1 MKTFSK
7 ILSLF
12 ICVFLYISSCDLLYT
27 DEEEEVDYITV
38 DVSLGVFVRTAD
50 GGFATSTNVHIKIYK
65 EGVSI
70 SKALTTG
77 DNGWVNYYADTYRMR
92 KGEVFTASAYLMDHP
107 DVYASTSVTFEV
119 ANTNAVDIGD
129 KAKFYSWRPELY
141 LQVPG

>member
-12 ICVFLYISSCDLLYT
+12 FYVFLFISSCDLLYT

-38 DVSLGVFVRTAD
+38 IVSLGVFVRTAD
-50 GGFATSTNVHIKIYK
+50 GGFATSTDIHIKIYK
-65 EGVSI
+65 EGVTI
-70 SKALTTG
+70 SKELTTG
-77 DNGWVNYYADTYRMR
+77 DNGWVNYYADKYRMR

-119 ANTNAVDIGD
+119 ANTLASDIGE
-129 KAKFYSWRPELY
+129 KAKVYSWSPELY
-141 LQVPG
+141 LKVP